1 MYIFICLQLQKLP
14 IAVHKTQDTWGFTFI
29 WLKETR
35 ANSVCTR
42 QNVHKQYDK
51 KEASSK
57 KKNSFLWLKE
67 TRTNSVCTRQNVHN
81 QYDKKEAAN
90 NFSYNQQ
97 VMG

>member
-1 MYIFICLQLQKLP
+1 VFALG
-14 IAVHKTQDTWGFTFI
+14 KTYTNNMT
-29 WLKETR
+29 
-35 ANSVCTR
+35 
-42 QNVHKQYDK
+42 
-51 KEASSK
+51 K
-57 KKNSFLWLKE
+57 KKLAAIFFSFLWLKE